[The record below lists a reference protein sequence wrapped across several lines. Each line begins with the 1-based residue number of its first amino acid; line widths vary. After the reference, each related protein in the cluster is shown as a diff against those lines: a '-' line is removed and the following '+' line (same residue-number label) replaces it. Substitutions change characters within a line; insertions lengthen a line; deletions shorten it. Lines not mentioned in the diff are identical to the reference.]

1 MVKRFWLHFLAFFLD
16 LTFVSLSGK
25 PENIDNDV
33 VVLEWVLLA
42 KVSVILRVPE
52 AACAH
57 VETTI
62 SLLQDDHV
70 SCELKV
76 FIDVL
81 E

>member
-1 MVKRFWLHFLAFFLD
+1 MHLFLALFID
-16 LTFVSLSGK
+16 LSYLSLSSE
-25 PENIDNDV
+25 PENVDNDV
-33 VVLEWVLLA
+33 VVLEWILLA

-52 AACAH
+52 AACTH
-57 VETTI
+57 VETAI

-70 SCELKV
+70 GCELKV